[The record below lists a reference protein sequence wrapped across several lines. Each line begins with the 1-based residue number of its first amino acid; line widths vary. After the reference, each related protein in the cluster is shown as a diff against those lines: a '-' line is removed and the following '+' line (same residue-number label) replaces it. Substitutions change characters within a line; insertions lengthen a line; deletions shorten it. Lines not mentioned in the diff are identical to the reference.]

1 MEKPPTYEESATEK
15 GSRLD
20 EIYRPDID
28 TSKVDEQKLM
38 RRVDVHIIPW
48 LTFVYLLN
56 FLDRGSIG
64 NAKVCTYF
72 VSHSLL

>member
-1 MEKPPTYEESATEK
+1 MEKPTYKESATEK
-15 GSRLD
+15 GSTLD

-28 TSKVDEQKLM
+28 TSKVDERKLM

-48 LTFVYLLN
+48 LTLVYLLN

-64 NAKVCTYF
+64 NAKVCTSF
-72 VSHSLL
+72 VPYSLL